1 MLTIFL
7 RSVILYAASLLAMRA
22 MGKRQVGQ
30 LQPFELVVVIMIA
43 ELAATPMGGVGI
55 PILYGLLPMAALVV
69 CHGLLTALCMKSE
82 RVRGWLCGQPTVLVR
97 NGVICEKQLR
107 ACAVDL
113 NDLMEAIRAGGILD
127 PLEVGTA
134 VLEPGGN
141 ISVFPKADSRPLMPS
156 DLGKMPPKEG
166 LPLPLILDGEVQTE
180 NLQRGQLSL
189 SWLMGQIRALGFEG
203 VLEHHKNKRTLSFE
217 QLHELAELAR
227 ANGIPAASHDDDT
240 AAKLQVN
247 KELGVAI
254 SEFPITIDVA
264 RQAQQL
270 GLATVVGAP
279 NILLG
284 GSHTGNLSAAE
295 AVKEGC
301 ADILCSD
308 YYPAAMLHSIFI
320 MHKQHGVPLP
330 EIVNKLTLNPARA
343 MCIDNDYGSLAVGKK
358 ADLLIIKILD
368 GYPVITHALVD
379 GKVIS
384 QLEYRV

>member
-82 RVRGWLCGQPTVLVR
+82 RVRVWLCGQPTVLVR

-156 DLGKMPPKEG
+156 DL
-166 LPLPLILDGEVQTE
+166 PLILDGEVQTE

-203 VLEHHKNKRTLSFE
+203 AQDVLLLCLNTQGMLLAQGKGRT
-217 QLHELAELAR
+217 
-227 ANGIPAASHDDDT
+227 
-240 AAKLQVN
+240 QVQ
-247 KELGVAI
+247 
-254 SEFPITIDVA
+254 TH
-264 RQAQQL
+264 QALPPQK
-270 GLATVVGAP
+270 VVW
-279 NILLG
+279 
-284 GSHTGNLSAAE
+284 
-295 AVKEGC
+295 
-301 ADILCSD
+301 
-308 YYPAAMLHSIFI
+308 
-320 MHKQHGVPLP
+320 
-330 EIVNKLTLNPARA
+330 
-343 MCIDNDYGSLAVGKK
+343 
-358 ADLLIIKILD
+358 
-368 GYPVITHALVD
+368 
-379 GKVIS
+379 
-384 QLEYRV
+384 

>member
-55 PILYGLLPMAALVV
+55 PILYGLL
-69 CHGLLTALCMKSE
+69 TALCMKSE
-82 RVRGWLCGQPTVLVR
+82 RVRVWLCGQPTVLVR
-97 NGVICEKQLR
+97 NGVICEKQMR

-113 NDLMEAIRAGGILD
+113 NDLMEAMRAGGILD

-203 VLEHHKNKRTLSFE
+203 AQDVLLLCLNTQGMLLAQGKGRT
-217 QLHELAELAR
+217 
-227 ANGIPAASHDDDT
+227 
-240 AAKLQVN
+240 QVQ
-247 KELGVAI
+247 
-254 SEFPITIDVA
+254 TH
-264 RQAQQL
+264 QALPPQK
-270 GLATVVGAP
+270 VVW
-279 NILLG
+279 
-284 GSHTGNLSAAE
+284 
-295 AVKEGC
+295 
-301 ADILCSD
+301 
-308 YYPAAMLHSIFI
+308 
-320 MHKQHGVPLP
+320 
-330 EIVNKLTLNPARA
+330 
-343 MCIDNDYGSLAVGKK
+343 
-358 ADLLIIKILD
+358 
-368 GYPVITHALVD
+368 
-379 GKVIS
+379 
-384 QLEYRV
+384 